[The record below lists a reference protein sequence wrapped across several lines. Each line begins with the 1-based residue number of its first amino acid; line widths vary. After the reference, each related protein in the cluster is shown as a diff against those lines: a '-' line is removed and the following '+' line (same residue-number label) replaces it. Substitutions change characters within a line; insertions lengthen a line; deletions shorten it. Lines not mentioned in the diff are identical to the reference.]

1 MNKFITVLVLILL
14 RGILAVCVAQQESLS
29 SDLKAAALKDAA
41 CTAAADGQNIDAKSV
56 DTKSVDTKSVDT
68 KSVDSKNSDS
78 TVEVLPI
85 RSSGR
90 EVGTIVEV
98 QGACHCQNG
107 NCDALVYLRNG
118 EGYRLALH
126 EKYASLHP
134 MKIVKQGMPSL
145 TGQFKVSI
153 LKMETTVY
161 DWDGNNYKPSL
172 CATVIKGKRVPS
184 ITRHPCK
191 LPAQ

>member
-1 MNKFITVLVLILL
+1 MNKFITVLILVLL
-14 RGILAVCVAQQESLS
+14 GGVLAFCLTQAEGLS
-29 SDLKAAALKDAA
+29 ADLKAAALKDAA
-41 CTAAADGQNIDAKSV
+41 CTTVAGAQHADAQSADRQNDGGQNADA
-56 DTKSVDTKSVDT
+56 
-68 KSVDSKNSDS
+68 NSDS
-78 TVEVLPI
+78 TLEALPI

-145 TGQFKVSI
+145 TGQFEISM

-161 DWDGNNYKPSL
+161 DWDGKSYRPSL

-191 LPAQ
+191 APAR

>member
-1 MNKFITVLVLILL
+1 MNKFITVLILVLLG
-14 RGILAVCVAQQESLS
+14 GIFGLGVAQQEELS
-29 SDLKAAALKDAA
+29 PDLKAAALKDAA
-41 CTAAADGQNIDAKSV
+41 CTTAANRQSADAQSV
-56 DTKSVDTKSVDT
+56 DTQT
-68 KSVDSKNSDS
+68 SDS
-78 TVEVLPI
+78 TVEALPI
-85 RSSGR
+85 RTSGR

-98 QGACHCQNG
+98 QGACHCHNG

-118 EGYRLALH
+118 EGYQLALH

-145 TGQFKVSI
+145 TGQYEVST

-161 DWDGNNYKPSL
+161 DWDGKNYKPSL

-191 LPAQ
+191 GPAQ

>member
-1 MNKFITVLVLILL
+1 MNKFITLLILVLLGGVL
-14 RGILAVCVAQQESLS
+14 SFCAAQQEGLS
-29 SDLKAAALKDAA
+29 PDLKAAALKDAA
-41 CTAAADGQNIDAKSV
+41 CTTAAGAQNAETKGVDGQN
-56 DTKSVDTKSVDT
+56 
-68 KSVDSKNSDS
+68 VDSNSDS
-78 TVEVLPI
+78 TVEALPI
-85 RSSGR
+85 RRSGR

-145 TGQFKVSI
+145 TGQFEIST

-161 DWDGNNYKPSL
+161 DWDGKSYKPSL

-191 LPAQ
+191 PPAL

>member
-1 MNKFITVLVLILL
+1 MNKFITALILVLLSGL
-14 RGILAVCVAQQESLS
+14 LAVCVAQQENLS
-29 SDLKAAALKDAA
+29 PDLKAAALKDAA
-41 CTAAADGQNIDAKSV
+41 CTTAAGVQQADAQSSDGQGVDAKS
-56 DTKSVDTKSVDT
+56 
-68 KSVDSKNSDS
+68 SDS
-78 TVEVLPI
+78 IMEALPI
-85 RSSGR
+85 RTGGR

-126 EKYASLHP
+126 EKYALLHP

-145 TGQFKVSI
+145 TGQFEVSA

-161 DWDGNNYKPSL
+161 DWDGKSYKPSL

-191 LPAQ
+191 PLAQ

>member
-1 MNKFITVLVLILL
+1 MNKFITVLILVLLSGL
-14 RGILAVCVAQQESLS
+14 FGACVAQQESLS
-29 SDLKAAALKDAA
+29 PDLKAAALKDAA
-41 CTAAADGQNIDAKSV
+41 CATAAEGQSVEPRNVEPGNV
-56 DTKSVDTKSVDT
+56 DTKSDDAKG
-68 KSVDSKNSDS
+68 NDS
-78 TVEVLPI
+78 TLEALPI
-85 RSSGR
+85 RTGGR

-107 NCDALVYLRNG
+107 NCDALVYLRNV

-145 TGQFKVSI
+145 TGQFEVSA
-153 LKMETTVY
+153 LKTETTVY
-161 DWDGNNYKPSL
+161 DWDGKSYKPSL
-172 CATVIKGKRVPS
+172 CATVIKGTRVPS

-191 LPAQ
+191 LLTQ

>member
-1 MNKFITVLVLILL
+1 MNKFITVLIPVLPGGLL
-14 RGILAVCVAQQESLS
+14 AACVAQQESLPP
-29 SDLKAAALKDAA
+29 DLKAVALKDAA
-41 CTAAADGQNIDAKSV
+41 CTTAAGAQNGDAKGADGQNVDA
-56 DTKSVDTKSVDT
+56 
-68 KSVDSKNSDS
+68 NSDS
-78 TVEVLPI
+78 TVEALPI

-107 NCDALVYLRNG
+107 NCDALVYLRKG

-145 TGQFKVSI
+145 SGQFEVNT

-161 DWDGNNYKPSL
+161 DWDGKSYKPSM

-191 LPAQ
+191 PPAQ

>member
-1 MNKFITVLVLILL
+1 MNKLITVLILVLLG
-14 RGILAVCVAQQESLS
+14 GIFVVCVAQQEEPPP
-29 SDLKAAALKDAA
+29 DLKAAALKDAA
-41 CTAAADGQNIDAKSV
+41 CTKAVDAQSV
-56 DTKSVDTKSVDT
+56 DAQ
-68 KSVDSKNSDS
+68 S
-78 TVEVLPI
+78 TDATLEALPI
-85 RSSGR
+85 RTSGR

-145 TGQFKVSI
+145 TGQFEVST
-153 LKMETTVY
+153 LKTETTVY
-161 DWDGNNYKPSL
+161 DWDGKSYKPSL

-191 LPAQ
+191 LPAH

>member
-1 MNKFITVLVLILL
+1 MNKFITVLILVLLS
-14 RGILAVCVAQQESLS
+14 GIFGLCIAQQESLS
-29 SDLKAAALKDAA
+29 PDLKAAALRDAA
-41 CTAAADGQNIDAKSV
+41 CTTAAEGQGVDAKGN
-56 DTKSVDTKSVDT
+56 DPTLET
-68 KSVDSKNSDS
+68 
-78 TVEVLPI
+78 LPI
-85 RSSGR
+85 RTGGR

-145 TGQFKVSI
+145 TGQFEVST

-161 DWDGNNYKPSL
+161 DWDGKNYKPSL

-184 ITRHPCK
+184 IARHPCK
-191 LPAQ
+191 APAQ

>member
-1 MNKFITVLVLILL
+1 MNKFITVLILVLL
-14 RGILAVCVAQQESLS
+14 GGVLALCAAQQERLS
-29 SDLKAAALKDAA
+29 PDLKAVALKDAA
-41 CTAAADGQNIDAKSV
+41 CTTAAGTQNAEAKGVDGQN
-56 DTKSVDTKSVDT
+56 
-68 KSVDSKNSDS
+68 VDSNSDS
-78 TVEVLPI
+78 TVEALPI

-126 EKYASLHP
+126 KKYASLHP

-145 TGQFKVSI
+145 TGQFEVST

-161 DWDGNNYKPSL
+161 DWDGKSYKPSM

-191 LPAQ
+191 PPAQ

>member
-1 MNKFITVLVLILL
+1 MNKFISVLILVL
-14 RGILAVCVAQQESLS
+14 LGGVLAACVAQQESLPP
-29 SDLKAAALKDAA
+29 DLKAVALKDAA
-41 CTAAADGQNIDAKSV
+41 CTTAAGAQNGDARGVDGQSV
-56 DTKSVDTKSVDT
+56 DTRG
-68 KSVDSKNSDS
+68 SDS
-78 TVEVLPI
+78 TVEVLAI

-145 TGQFKVSI
+145 TAQFEIST

-161 DWDGNNYKPSL
+161 DWDGKNYKPSL

-191 LPAQ
+191 LPAR

>member
-1 MNKFITVLVLILL
+1 MNKFITVLILVLFGGL
-14 RGILAVCVAQQESLS
+14 LAVCTAQQESLS
-29 SDLKAAALKDAA
+29 PDLKAAALKDAA
-41 CTAAADGQNIDAKSV
+41 CTTAAAAQNADG
-56 DTKSVDTKSVDT
+56 
-68 KSVDSKNSDS
+68 NSDS
-78 TVEVLPI
+78 TLEALPI

-98 QGACHCQNG
+98 QGPCHCQNG

-145 TGQFKVSI
+145 TGQFEVST

-161 DWDGNNYKPSL
+161 DWDGKSYKPSL
-172 CATVIKGKRVPS
+172 CATVIKGKKVPS

-191 LPAQ
+191 AL

>member
-1 MNKFITVLVLILL
+1 MNKFITGLILVLV
-14 RGILAVCVAQQESLS
+14 GGMLAICAAQQESLS
-29 SDLKAAALKDAA
+29 RDLKAAALKDAA
-41 CTAAADGQNIDAKSV
+41 CTTAADAQNADAKSADRQNDDGQNADAS
-56 DTKSVDTKSVDT
+56 
-68 KSVDSKNSDS
+68 SDS
-78 TVEVLPI
+78 TMEALPI

-126 EKYASLHP
+126 EKYATLHP

-145 TGQFKVSI
+145 TGQFEIST

-161 DWDGNNYKPSL
+161 DWDGKSYKPSL
-172 CATVIKGKRVPS
+172 SATVIKGKRVPS

-191 LPAQ
+191 PPAQ

>member
-1 MNKFITVLVLILL
+1 MNKFITVLILVLLGGLL
-14 RGILAVCVAQQESLS
+14 ALCAAQQEGLS
-29 SDLKAAALKDAA
+29 PDLKVVALKDAA
-41 CTAAADGQNIDAKSV
+41 CTTAAGTQNADAKGV
-56 DTKSVDTKSVDT
+56 DGRNADA
-68 KSVDSKNSDS
+68 NSGS
-78 TVEVLPI
+78 TVEALPI

-145 TGQFKVSI
+145 TGQFEVST

-161 DWDGNNYKPSL
+161 DWDGKSYMPSL
-172 CATVIKGKRVPS
+172 CAP
-184 ITRHPCK
+184 P
-191 LPAQ
+191 

>member
-1 MNKFITVLVLILL
+1 MNKFITVLILVLLG
-14 RGILAVCVAQQESLS
+14 GIFGACVAQQESLS
-29 SDLKAAALKDAA
+29 PDLKAAALKDAA
-41 CTAAADGQNIDAKSV
+41 CSTTGDAQSNDANLNGQSV
-56 DTKSVDTKSVDT
+56 DTKSS
-68 KSVDSKNSDS
+68 DSKTNDS
-78 TVEVLPI
+78 TLEALPI
-85 RSSGR
+85 RKGGR

-107 NCDALVYLRNG
+107 NCDALVYLRKG

-145 TGQFKVSI
+145 TGQFEVST

-172 CATVIKGKRVPS
+172 CATVIKGRRVPS

-191 LPAQ
+191 LPGH

>member
-1 MNKFITVLVLILL
+1 MNKFITVLIPVLLGGLL
-14 RGILAVCVAQQESLS
+14 AACVAQQESLPP
-29 SDLKAAALKDAA
+29 DLKAVALKDAA
-41 CTAAADGQNIDAKSV
+41 CTTAAGAQNGNAKGGDGQNVDA
-56 DTKSVDTKSVDT
+56 
-68 KSVDSKNSDS
+68 NSDS
-78 TVEVLPI
+78 TVEALPI

-90 EVGTIVEV
+90 EVGSIVEV

-107 NCDALVYLRNG
+107 NCDALVYLRKG

-145 TGQFKVSI
+145 SGQFEVST

-161 DWDGNNYKPSL
+161 DWDGKSYKPSL

-191 LPAQ
+191 PPAQ

>member
-1 MNKFITVLVLILL
+1 MNKFITVLILGL
-14 RGILAVCVAQQESLS
+14 LGGIYVICVAQQESLS
-29 SDLKAAALKDAA
+29 PDLKAAALKDAA
-41 CTAAADGQNIDAKSV
+41 CTTAADVQNSEAKSV
-56 DTKSVDTKSVDT
+56 DAR
-68 KSVDSKNSDS
+68 NSDS
-78 TVEVLPI
+78 MVEALPI

-145 TGQFKVSI
+145 TGQFEVST

-161 DWDGNNYKPSL
+161 DWDGKSYKPSL

-191 LPAQ
+191 LPPQ

>member
-1 MNKFITVLVLILL
+1 MNKFITALILVLLGGL
-14 RGILAVCVAQQESLS
+14 FGLCAAQQESLS
-29 SDLKAAALKDAA
+29 PDLKASALKDAA
-41 CTAAADGQNIDAKSV
+41 CTNADA
-56 DTKSVDTKSVDT
+56 
-68 KSVDSKNSDS
+68 NSDS
-78 TVEVLPI
+78 TVEALPI

-107 NCDALVYLRNG
+107 NCDALDYLRNG

-145 TGQFKVSI
+145 TGQFEVST

-161 DWDGNNYKPSL
+161 DWDGKSYKPSM

-191 LPAQ
+191 PPAR

>member
-1 MNKFITVLVLILL
+1 MNKFITVLILVLLGGLL
-14 RGILAVCVAQQESLS
+14 ALGVAQPESLS
-29 SDLKAAALKDAA
+29 PDLKAAALKDAA
-41 CTAAADGQNIDAKSV
+41 CTTAAGAQNADAKDGDGQN
-56 DTKSVDTKSVDT
+56 
-68 KSVDSKNSDS
+68 VDSKTSDS
-78 TVEVLPI
+78 TLEALPI

-90 EVGTIVEV
+90 QVGTIVEV

-145 TGQFKVSI
+145 TGQFEVST

-161 DWDGNNYKPSL
+161 DWDGKSYKPSL

-184 ITRHPCK
+184 IARHPCK
-191 LPAQ
+191 PR

>member
-1 MNKFITVLVLILL
+1 MNKFITVLILAL
-14 RGILAVCVAQQESLS
+14 FSGLLAVCVAQQESLS
-29 SDLKAAALKDAA
+29 PDLKAAALKDAA
-41 CTAAADGQNIDAKSV
+41 CTTAADAQNVEAKNVDALNASV
-56 DTKSVDTKSVDT
+56 
-68 KSVDSKNSDS
+68 KNSDS
-78 TVEVLPI
+78 TLEALPI
-85 RSSGR
+85 RSRGR

-126 EKYASLHP
+126 EKYVSLHP

-145 TGQFKVSI
+145 TGQFEVST

-161 DWDGNNYKPSL
+161 DWDGRNYKPSL

-191 LPAQ
+191 PPAR